1 MFQLAIVIPSNIFL
15 RFSNINREQLYFM
28 DEPSHLY
35 HPDLCLACSLQYM
48 NAQKMGKNGTVYLKL
63 SGIWFSR
70 RKKRFLTS
78 KYNRR
83 SKEENLWTTNARP
96 SLAFQLISAQW
107 SMDLKKNTVPGR
119 VTQCCLCLWV
129 RLHGQTVREVP
140 QWPRGW

>member
-1 MFQLAIVIPSNIFL
+1 MFQLAIVIPNNIFL

-78 KYNRR
+78 KYNPR
-83 SKEENLWTTNARP
+83 SKEENL
-96 SLAFQLISAQW
+96 
-107 SMDLKKNTVPGR
+107 
-119 VTQCCLCLWV
+119 
-129 RLHGQTVREVP
+129 
-140 QWPRGW
+140 